1 MRENNEWKIDTNSE
15 YFALGGRK
23 FKRKVV
29 NNNETEREMFFAKN
43 AFLFCRNADK
53 IMKTNKMRNAKVPEL
68 NGLMYTGTSGFR
80 NPTLGVYI
88 EWWNANE
95 VAFIRNE
102 NGEVEALMYKFGGS
116 PLSGANTCHFVHS
129 DGSITKSSVYGKFKM
144 LWSSFMRINQRED
157 ANKNDE
163 AFAIEQV
170 VRILRRRNRLN
181 DAFRRVIEKI
191 KTIFSNAAM
200 VNHEYQLVW
209 DARMFGV
216 E

>member
-29 NNNETEREMFFAKN
+29 NNNETDREMFFAKN
-43 AFLFCRNADK
+43 VFLFCHNADK
-53 IMKTNKMRNAKVPEL
+53 IMKTNKMRNAKVPGL

-88 EWWNANE
+88 EWWNANDA
-95 VAFIRNE
+95 AFIKNE

-129 DGSITKSSVYGKFKM
+129 DGSITKSSVYGKFKT
-144 LWSSFMRINQRED
+144 LWSSFMKINQRED

-163 AFAIEQV
+163 AYDIEQV
-170 VRILRRRNRLN
+170 VRVLSRRNWLN
-181 DAFRRVIEKI
+181 DAFRSAIEKI
-191 KTIFSNAAM
+191 KNIFRIAVM
-200 VNHEYQLVW
+200 
-209 DARMFGV
+209 
-216 E
+216 